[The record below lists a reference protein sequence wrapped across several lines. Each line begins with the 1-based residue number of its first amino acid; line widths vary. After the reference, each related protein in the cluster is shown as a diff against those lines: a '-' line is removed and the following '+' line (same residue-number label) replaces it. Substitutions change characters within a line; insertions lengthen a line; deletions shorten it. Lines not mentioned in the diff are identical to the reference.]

1 MADKTDYADQ
11 IDAEFLEEARDTI
24 SSLEIA
30 VSNMRSHTSSSQDAL
45 GELALEGG
53 KLQRLSH
60 WANQP
65 LIDLGVRRMLDYA
78 ADLEDPTDRQM
89 DDIDA
94 FLDVIRGILDG
105 EIESADQAEFVRS
118 LPVRRPVDLDDLDHL
133 DIEILL
139 VDPQSS
145 SAKIFTRELV
155 NCGYRVTTC
164 NRAFEALELTVRTLP
179 DMVISSAVLDEIS
192 GVELGCALAAMDTT
206 TDIPFA
212 VMTSFSRSHASL
224 KNLPE
229 KACLLR
235 KDNNFGE
242 DLADALEQFGIM

>member
-1 MADKTDYADQ
+1 MTDQIDYGDI

-24 SSLEIA
+24 SLLEVA
-30 VSNMRSHTSSSQDAL
+30 VSNMRSHTTPSAEAIADLQR
-45 GELALEGG
+45 EGA

-65 LIDLGVRRMLDYA
+65 LIDLAVRRMLDYSS
-78 ADLEDPTDRQM
+78 DLADPTAFHI

-94 FLDVIRGILDG
+94 ILDVVRGILDG
-105 EIESADQAEFVRS
+105 EIENADQAEFVRS
-118 LPVRRPVDLDDLDHL
+118 LPVRRLVDLDDLAHL

-139 VDPQSS
+139 VDPQKA

-155 NCGYRVTTC
+155 NCGYRVTSC

-179 DMVISSAVLDEIS
+179 DMVISSAVLDKIS
-192 GVELGCALAAMDTT
+192 GVELGCALGAMATT

-212 VMTSFSRSHASL
+212 MMTSFARSHASL
-224 KNLPE
+224 KNLPDN
-229 KACLLR
+229 ACLLR
-235 KDNNFGE
+235 KDKNFGD